1 MRGKPHPRSGLV
13 LDRMGMDVL
22 LSLIYLKYD
31 DVDISELVLNTKQY
45 LYDDFRSKHDLFILS
60 MHLIVLDD

>member
-1 MRGKPHPRSGLV
+1 MLTEREASPSLWPGVGSDG
-13 LDRMGMDVL
+13 DVL

-45 LYDDFRSKHDLFILS
+45 LYDDFRSKHDLLILSMS
-60 MHLIVLDD
+60 MHLIA

>member
-13 LDRMGMDVL
+13 LD
-22 LSLIYLKYD
+22 LSLIDLKYD

-60 MHLIVLDD
+60 MHLIA

>member
-13 LDRMGMDVL
+13 LD
-22 LSLIYLKYD
+22 LSLIDLKYD
-31 DVDISELVLNTKQY
+31 DVLDISELVLNTKQY

-60 MHLIVLDD
+60 MHLIA